1 MNPNFHPQPDT
12 LISYA
17 AGTLPNAIS
26 CVVACHISMC
36 TECAQNVR
44 RLEFLGGLMLKNLEP
59 AASDNTSIETAAAE
73 WPADNLVASD
83 TRNGRTTIV
92 VDPMLPAPLAS
103 YLRMRAGDIPWTPVV
118 EGVQQYWI
126 KLPKGSGQMR
136 LLRLAPGKL
145 LNEHSRN
152 GSEVTLVLQGVY
164 GDQTGDYFRGDV
176 IEGVEGTMRQRHASG
191 TQECIC
197 LIARDA
203 SSSEYRDMLQ
213 SGLKAILPERSRTG
227 VRKLSPMLAAAAVA
241 VVAGIGLGWLLHGNM
256 GGGSMALDDLVRI
269 ESNRLLAKGLLQ
281 KALESLPSG
290 TETAALASEGRKL
303 RLGVK
308 MTFQDQNG
316 DYCREYQIAAAS
328 PARYAGVACR
338 VGQQWIVKIQA
349 LVPPSRNASE
359 QMIPAGGNADGA
371 IDTVVASLIQ
381 GDPLV
386 GPDEDTLLKQGWAK

>member
-17 AGTLPNAIS
+17 AGTLPNAIA
-26 CVVACHISMC
+26 CVVACHISLC
-36 TECAQNVR
+36 KECAQNVR

-59 AASDNTSIETAAAE
+59 APSENASVEVAAAE
-73 WPADNLVASD
+73 WPADNLIASD
-83 TRNGRTTIV
+83 TRNGSATIV

-103 YLRMRAGDIPWTPVV
+103 YLRMKAGDIPWTPVV

-164 GDQTGDYFRGDV
+164 GDQTGDYLRGDV
-176 IEGVEGTMRQRHASG
+176 IEGAEGTMRQRHASG

-197 LIARDA
+197 LIARDT
-203 SSSEYRDMLQ
+203 STSEYRDMLQ
-213 SGLKAILPERSRTG
+213 SGLMAILPERSRTS
-227 VRKLSPMLAAAAVA
+227 VRKLSPVFASAVA
-241 VVAGIGLGWLLHGNM
+241 IAAGIGLGWMLHGNA
-256 GGGSMALDDLVRI
+256 GGVAMALDNLVRV
-269 ESNRLLAKGLLQ
+269 ESNRLLAKGPLQ

-290 TETAALASEGRKL
+290 TETAALASEGQDL

-316 DYCREYQIAAAS
+316 DYCREYQIAANS

-338 VGQQWIVKIQA
+338 VDQQWIVKIQA

-386 GPDEDTLLKQGWAK
+386 GADEDTLLKQGWAK

>member
-12 LISYA
+12 LISYV
-17 AGTLPNAIS
+17 AGTLPNSIS
-26 CVVACHISMC
+26 CVVACHISLC

-44 RLEFLGGLMLKNLEP
+44 RLEILGGLMLKNLEP
-59 AASDNTSIETAAAE
+59 AAADNASIEIAAAE

-83 TRNGRTTIV
+83 TRNGVASV

-103 YLRMRAGDIPWTPVV
+103 YLRMRADDIPWTPVV

-145 LNEHSRN
+145 LNEHTRN
-152 GSEVTLVLQGVY
+152 GSEVTMVLQGVY

-176 IEGVEGTMRQRHASG
+176 IEGMEGTMRQRHASG

-203 SSSEYRDMLQ
+203 NATEYRDMLP
-213 SGLKAILPERSRTG
+213 SGIKAFLPEGSRTEG
-227 VRKLSPMLAAAAVA
+227 RRLRLVAAAAA
-241 VVAGIGLGWLLHGNM
+241 MACIAGIGFGWLLRGET
-256 GGGSMALDDLVRI
+256 GGGAMALDDLVRI
-269 ESNRLLAKGLLQ
+269 ESNRLVARGQLQ

-290 TETAALASEGRKL
+290 TETAALASEGGDF

-308 MTFQDQNG
+308 LTFQDQNG

-338 VGQQWIVKIQA
+338 LGQEWIVKIQA
-349 LVPPSRNASE
+349 LMPPSRNASE

-386 GPDEDTLLKQGWAK
+386 GTDEDTLLKQGWVK